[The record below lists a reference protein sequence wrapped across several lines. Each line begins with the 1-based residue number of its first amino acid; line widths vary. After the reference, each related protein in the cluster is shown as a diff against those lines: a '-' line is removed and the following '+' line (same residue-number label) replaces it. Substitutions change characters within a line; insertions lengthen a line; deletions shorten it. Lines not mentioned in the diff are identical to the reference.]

1 MYETVALILQVSCM
15 TQLVCKFH
23 ETCSKPQYMKV
34 YIAQHYNFLV
44 QFYNNLILFLLFV
57 YNFNTYFVHSFIFLT
72 VPFFNM
78 IQSKQLC
85 LLQNCCWYITS
96 NILETYVGLHSIC
109 SWCIL
114 YHYIIFYLGTT
125 VADVVVVTNNANIKD
140 EVHVIN

>member
-1 MYETVALILQVSCM
+1 MYETIALILQVSCM
-15 TQLVCKFH
+15 TQLVWKFH
-23 ETCSKPQYMKV
+23 ELCSKPQNEKM
-34 YIAQHYNFLV
+34 IISTNFYNII
-44 QFYNNLILFLLFV
+44 QFYTNLLLFLLFV

-78 IQSKQLC
+78 IKSKQLC

-114 YHYIIFYLGTT
+114 YHYIIFYLGTND
-125 VADVVVVTNNANIKD
+125 ADVVVVTNNANIKD
-140 EVHVIN
+140 EVQVIN